1 MKIKNNIKHF
11 NVIYILVV
19 FLLFSLMPLT
29 YTTIAEGEYQISTE
43 QQLKDWLQNTDN
55 VQTNNPNAI
64 LMTNITLNWGGVAPD
79 GVGRGS
85 SAVNSGSTLNG
96 QGYNVIIQGGSNV
109 IGDNGRSGGSLRHDS
124 SPYYV
129 GMFVQYIYG
138 TIKNINFSLN
148 SDKTITIDYYKNKD
162 NEQIF
167 TGIIAGSIENGRV
180 EGCSLTID
188 KNITY
193 NERNAY
199 NNINDGEIGGKGS
212 NHAGGVAGRIVGNSI
227 IKNVKVT
234 QTSESTITIHTN
246 HGSSNYNRWA
256 FIASDSYRDG
266 SGNVPQIINVQIE
279 RYGNLV
285 IRDNSDFTEGNYLY
299 GIVIADMSTVSNND
313 ANHAVHING
322 VIYNGVADVAWG
334 ANDQIDFGKYS
345 GPDGFS
351 FTYFV
356 GRYQEGEGRPIFS
369 DPSRFSIQ
377 NVYSYTSLSNEP
389 TLQNEIGVSVIP
401 EGYTFSF
408 DPSSEGNV
416 IITKNNAND
425 TDFIYSISQAEMGTT
440 YDTYLQLSSSVS
452 LGKFDTSRDKG
463 LDTITILD
471 GTKIEN
477 ASFGFQYSEVIYNG
491 FAYGAIFK
499 VNDQI
504 ITDGF
509 TVSYTNN
516 LNSTITNGGQKATCS
531 LDHPDIESG
540 IFLHSTRYYV
550 DNNKIDYLNLEMT
563 INQAPL
569 TLTYT
574 GSNVYDNNLAINGLV
589 NDKEKLTIDGN
600 TYTNGNYQFDCVNNN
615 TLKTI
620 KFIDNIIK
628 TNYLISYEGIEND
641 QFTVNPKV
649 ITVDQG
655 ITITNANDPSKVVF
669 EDNMLTIYSK
679 DYQTIQLN
687 FNQNEGYLNQVT
699 IETTNETNYKI
710 ENSISGTTLTYN
722 ITPKVNND
730 FKYIEKL
737 TLVETLTKVAL
748 KFEVNDKS
756 LLSTLK
762 VNNENVYKFG
772 QYFVYDCNY
781 NEQAVISLSLIDSE
795 EQYNIEVLV
804 NGELISAIEGN
815 YSITVKG
822 DENYIMNIIINI
834 TTV

>member
-1 MKIKNNIKHF
+1 
-11 NVIYILVV
+11 
-19 FLLFSLMPLT
+19 MPII
-29 YTTIAEGEYQISTE
+29 TISSTAEGGYQISTE
-43 QQLKDWLQNTDN
+43 QQLKDWLQNSNN

-64 LMTNITLNWGGVAPD
+64 LMTNITLNWGGAAPD
-79 GVGRGS
+79 GVGQGS
-85 SAVNSGSTLNG
+85 SAVNSGSVLDG
-96 QGYNVIIQGGSNV
+96 KGHNVIIQGGSHV
-109 IGDNGRSGGSLRHDS
+109 TSENGRRWGNLTNTNN

-138 TIKNINFSLN
+138 TIKGINFSFA
-148 SDKTITIDYYKNKD
+148 SDKTVTIAYYKNKD

-167 TGIIAGSIENGRV
+167 TGMIAGSIENGRV
-180 EGCSLTID
+180 ENCSLTID

-193 NERNAY
+193 NERDAY
-199 NNINDGEIGGKGS
+199 NDINDGEIAGSGS
-212 NHAGGVAGRIVGNSI
+212 NHSGGIAGRMVGSTVIKDVKIVQSSG
-227 IKNVKVT
+227 
-234 QTSESTITIHTN
+234 TITVHTN
-246 HGSSNYNRWA
+246 HGGNNFNRFA
-256 FIASDSYRDG
+256 FVASDSYRNDAG
-266 SGNVPQIINVQIE
+266 VPQVINVQIE
-279 RYGNLV
+279 RYGNIT
-285 IRDNSDFTEGNYLY
+285 IRDNSEITTSQGNYLY
-299 GIVIADMSTVSNND
+299 GIVIADMSTDSNND

-334 ANDQIDFGKYS
+334 ANDQIDFGNYG

-351 FTYFV
+351 YNYFT
-356 GRYQEGEGRPIFS
+356 GRYPNGSNIHNEP
-369 DPSRFSIQ
+369 DRFSIQ
-377 NVYSYTSLSNEP
+377 NVYSYATLTSESS
-389 TLQNEIGVSVIP
+389 LQNEVGVSLIP
-401 EGYTFSF
+401 SGYTASF
-408 DPSSEGNV
+408 NANSEGQM
-416 IITKNNAND
+416 IFTKNNAGTN
-425 TDFIYSISQAEMGTT
+425 DFIYSISQTESATT
-440 YDTYLQLSSSVS
+440 FNTYLQLSSSVT
-452 LGKFDTSRDKG
+452 LDKFNTAASVG
-463 LDTITILD
+463 MDTISILD

-491 FAYGAIFK
+491 FAHGAIFK

-516 LNSTITNGGQKATCS
+516 VNSTITNGGQKATCS

-574 GSNVYDNNLAINGLV
+574 GSNVYDNNLAIDGLV

-620 KFIDNIIK
+620 EFIDNIIK
-628 TNYLISYEGIEND
+628 TNYSISYEGIEND

-804 NGELISAIEGN
+804 NGEPISAIEGN

>member
-1 MKIKNNIKHF
+1 MKIKNNVKHF
-11 NVIYILVV
+11 NVIYVLVV
-19 FLLFSLMPLT
+19 FLFFALMPI
-29 YTTIAEGEYQISTE
+29 TISSTAEGEYQISDE
-43 QQLKDWLQNTDN
+43 QTLKNWLQDSGS
-55 VQTNNPNAI
+55 VQTNNPNAV
-64 LMTNITLNWGGVAPD
+64 LTTDITLNWGGVAPD
-79 GVGRGS
+79 GVGQGS
-85 SAVNSGSTLNG
+85 SAVNSGSTLDG
-96 QGYNVIIQGGSNV
+96 QGHNVIIQGGSHV
-109 IGDNGRSGGSLRHDS
+109 TSENGRGWGNLTSTNN

-138 TIKNINFSLN
+138 TIKGINFSFA
-148 SDKTITIDYYKNKD
+148 SDKTVTIAYYKNKD

-167 TGIIAGSIENGRV
+167 TGMIAGSIENGRV
-180 EGCSLTID
+180 ENCSLTID

-199 NNINDGEIGGKGS
+199 NIINDAEISGSGS
-212 NHAGGVAGRIVGNSI
+212 NHSGGIAGRMVGSTVIKDVKIVQSSG
-227 IKNVKVT
+227 
-234 QTSESTITIHTN
+234 TITVHTN
-246 HGSSNYNRWA
+246 HGGSNFNRFA
-256 FIASDSYRDG
+256 FVASDSYRNDAG
-266 SGNVPQIINVQIE
+266 VPQVINVQIE
-279 RYGNLV
+279 RYGNIT
-285 IRDNSDFTEGNYLY
+285 IRDNSDLTSKGNYLY
-299 GIVIADMSTVSNND
+299 GIVIADMSTDSDND
-313 ANHAVHING
+313 KNHAVHING

-334 ANDQIDFGKYS
+334 ANDQIDFGNYG

-351 FTYFV
+351 YNYFT
-356 GRYQEGEGRPIFS
+356 GRYPNGSTIHNEPDI
-369 DPSRFSIQ
+369 FSIQ
-377 NVYSYTSLSNEP
+377 NVYSYATLTSESS
-389 TLQNEIGVSVIP
+389 LQNEVGVSLIP
-401 EGYTFSF
+401 SGYTASF
-408 DPSSEGNV
+408 NANSEGQM
-416 IITKNNAND
+416 IFTKNNAGTN
-425 TDFIYSISQAEMGTT
+425 DFIYSISQTESATT
-440 YDTYLQLSSSVS
+440 FNTYLQLSSSVT
-452 LGKFDTSRDKG
+452 LDKFNTAASVG
-463 LDTITILD
+463 MDTISILD
-471 GTKIEN
+471 GTKVDN

-504 ITDGF
+504 VTDGF

-516 LNSTITNGGQKATCS
+516 VNSTITNGGQKATCS

-589 NDKEKLTIDGN
+589 NDQEKLTIDGN

-620 KFIDNIIK
+620 EFIDNIIK

-804 NGELISAIEGN
+804 NGEPISAIEGN

>member
-1 MKIKNNIKHF
+1 MKIKNNVKHF
-11 NVIYILVV
+11 NVIYVLVV
-19 FLLFSLMPLT
+19 FLFFALMPI
-29 YTTIAEGEYQISTE
+29 TISSTAEGEYQISDE
-43 QQLKDWLQNTDN
+43 QTLKNWLQDSGS
-55 VQTNNPNAI
+55 VQTNNPNAV
-64 LMTNITLNWGGVAPD
+64 LTTDITLNWGGVAPD
-79 GVGRGS
+79 GVGQGS
-85 SAVNSGSTLNG
+85 SAVNSGSTLDG
-96 QGYNVIIQGGSNV
+96 QGHNVIIQGGSHV
-109 IGDNGRSGGSLRHDS
+109 TSENGRGWGNLTSTNN

-138 TIKNINFSLN
+138 TIKGINFSFA
-148 SDKTITIDYYKNKD
+148 SDKTVTIAYYKNKD

-167 TGIIAGSIENGRV
+167 TGMIAGSIENGRV
-180 EGCSLTID
+180 ENCSLTID

-199 NNINDGEIGGKGS
+199 NNINDAEISGSGS
-212 NHAGGVAGRIVGNSI
+212 NHSGGIAGRMVGSTVIKDVKIVQSSG
-227 IKNVKVT
+227 
-234 QTSESTITIHTN
+234 TITVHTN
-246 HGSSNYNRWA
+246 HGGSNFNRFA
-256 FIASDSYRDG
+256 FVASDSYRNDAG
-266 SGNVPQIINVQIE
+266 VPQVINVQIE
-279 RYGNLV
+279 RYGNIT
-285 IRDNSDFTEGNYLY
+285 IRDNSDLTSKGNYLY
-299 GIVIADMSTVSNND
+299 GIVIADMSTDSDND
-313 ANHAVHING
+313 KNHAVHING

-334 ANDQIDFGKYS
+334 ANDQIDFGNYG

-351 FTYFV
+351 YNYFT
-356 GRYQEGEGRPIFS
+356 GRYPNGSTIHNEP
-369 DPSRFSIQ
+369 DRFSIQ
-377 NVYSYTSLSNEP
+377 NVYSYATLTSESS
-389 TLQNEIGVSVIP
+389 LQNEVGVSLIP
-401 EGYTFSF
+401 SGYTASF
-408 DPSSEGNV
+408 NAKSEGQM
-416 IITKNNAND
+416 IFTKNNAGTN
-425 TDFIYSISQAEMGTT
+425 DFIYSISQTESATT
-440 YDTYLQLSSSVS
+440 FNTYLQLSSSVT
-452 LGKFDTSRDKG
+452 LDKFNTAASVG
-463 LDTITILD
+463 MDTISILD
-471 GTKIEN
+471 GTKVDN
-477 ASFGFQYSEVIYNG
+477 ASFGFQYSEVTYSG

-504 ITDGF
+504 VTDGF

-516 LNSTITNGGQKATCS
+516 VNSTITNGGQKATCS

-589 NDKEKLTIDGN
+589 NDQEKLTIDGN

-620 KFIDNIIK
+620 EFIDNIIK

-804 NGELISAIEGN
+804 NGEPISAIEGN

>member
-43 QQLKDWLQNTDN
+43 QQLKDWLQNSNN
-55 VQTNNPNAI
+55 VQTNNPNALLTTDI
-64 LMTNITLNWGGVAPD
+64 NFGWSGVAPLAA
-79 GVGRGS
+79 S
-85 SAVNSGSTLNG
+85 INSNSILNG
-96 QGYNVIIQGGSNV
+96 GNFTITFTDGYTVVGEGESERKYFGMFTTYLSGTLKNMNFVFSVDRTVIIDYDAAHGNEG
-109 IGDNGRSGGSLRHDS
+109 IFSGI
-124 SPYYV
+124 V
-129 GMFVQYIYG
+129 
-138 TIKNINFSLN
+138 
-148 SDKTITIDYYKNKD
+148 
-162 NEQIF
+162 
-167 TGIIAGSIENGRV
+167 AASIENG
-180 EGCSLTID
+180 TID
-188 KNITY
+188 NCHININVNLTY
-193 NERNAY
+193 NS
-199 NNINDGEIGGKGS
+199 NNSFGTVGGLGSTGRSS
-212 NHAGGVAGRIVGNSI
+212 NHSGGFSGRMIGNSI
-227 IKNVKVT
+227 IKNSSISQSANTTISVT
-234 QTSESTITIHTN
+234 TSQRYA
-246 HGSSNYNRWA
+246 NYIRWGM
-256 FIASDSYRDG
+256 IASDSYSQDG
-266 SGNVPQIINVQIE
+266 QTPQLINIVVE
-279 RYGNLV
+279 RYGYISLINNNNA
-285 IRDNSDFTEGNYLY
+285 DQDGNCLY
-299 GIVIADMSTVSNND
+299 GIAVADMSTESAND
-313 ANHAVHING
+313 TYHAVIING
-322 VIYNGVADVAWG
+322 LIYNGVGGSVTNQITYTKDTGG
-334 ANDQIDFGKYS
+334 AS
-345 GPDGFS
+345 WHHL
-351 FTYFV
+351 YFV
-356 GRYQEGEGRPIFS
+356 GRSGNTNPGANFTVSNI
-369 DPSRFSIQ
+369 
-377 NVYSYTSLSNEP
+377 YSYVNLTDESY
-389 TLQNEIGVSVIP
+389 LQEEAGVSVIP

-425 TDFIYSISQAEMGTT
+425 TDFIYSISQAKMGTT

-477 ASFGFQYSEVIYNG
+477 VSFGFQYSEVIYNG

-589 NDKEKLTIDGN
+589 NAKEKLTIDGN

-620 KFIDNIIK
+620 EFIDNIIK

-710 ENSISGTTLTYN
+710 ENSISGTILTYN

>member
-1 MKIKNNIKHF
+1 MKIKNNVKHF
-11 NVIYILVV
+11 NVIYVLVV
-19 FLLFSLMPLT
+19 FLFFALMPI
-29 YTTIAEGEYQISTE
+29 TISSTAEGEYQISDE
-43 QQLKDWLQNTDN
+43 QTLKNWLQDSGS
-55 VQTNNPNAI
+55 VQTNNPNAV
-64 LMTNITLNWGGVAPD
+64 LTTDITLNWGGVAPD
-79 GVGRGS
+79 GVGQGS
-85 SAVNSGSTLNG
+85 SAVNSGSTLDG
-96 QGYNVIIQGGSNV
+96 QGHNVIIQGGSHV
-109 IGDNGRSGGSLRHDS
+109 TSENGRGWGNLTSTNN

-138 TIKNINFSLN
+138 TIKGINFSFA
-148 SDKTITIDYYKNKD
+148 SDKTVTIAYYKNKD

-167 TGIIAGSIENGRV
+167 TGMIAGSIENGRV
-180 EGCSLTID
+180 ENCSLTID

-199 NNINDGEIGGKGS
+199 NIINDAEISGSGS
-212 NHAGGVAGRIVGNSI
+212 NHSGGIAGRMVGSTVIKDVKIVQSSG
-227 IKNVKVT
+227 
-234 QTSESTITIHTN
+234 TITVHTN
-246 HGSSNYNRWA
+246 HGGSNFNRFA
-256 FIASDSYRDG
+256 FVASDSYRNDAG
-266 SGNVPQIINVQIE
+266 VPQVINVQIE
-279 RYGNLV
+279 RYGNIT
-285 IRDNSDFTEGNYLY
+285 IRDNSDLTSKGNYLY
-299 GIVIADMSTVSNND
+299 GIVIADMSTSSEND

-334 ANDQIDFGKYS
+334 ANDQIDFGNYG

-351 FTYFV
+351 YNYFT
-356 GRYQEGEGRPIFS
+356 GRYPNGSTIHNEPDI
-369 DPSRFSIQ
+369 FSIQ
-377 NVYSYTSLSNEP
+377 NVYSYATLTSESS
-389 TLQNEIGVSVIP
+389 LQNEVGVSLIP
-401 EGYTFSF
+401 SGYTASF
-408 DPSSEGNV
+408 NANSEGQM
-416 IITKNNAND
+416 IFTKNNAGTN
-425 TDFIYSISQAEMGTT
+425 DFIYSISQTESATT
-440 YDTYLQLSSSVS
+440 FNTYLQLSSSVT
-452 LGKFDTSRDKG
+452 LDKFNTAASVG
-463 LDTITILD
+463 MDTISILD
-471 GTKIEN
+471 GTKVDN

-504 ITDGF
+504 VTDGF

-516 LNSTITNGGQKATCS
+516 VNSTITNGGQKATCS

-589 NDKEKLTIDGN
+589 NDQEKLTIDGN

-620 KFIDNIIK
+620 EFIDNIIK

-804 NGELISAIEGN
+804 NGEPISAIEGN

>member
-1 MKIKNNIKHF
+1 MKIKNNVKHF
-11 NVIYILVV
+11 NVIYVLVV
-19 FLLFSLMPLT
+19 FLFFALMPI
-29 YTTIAEGEYQISTE
+29 TISSTAEGEYQISDE
-43 QQLKDWLQNTDN
+43 QTLKNWLQDSGSI
-55 VQTNNPNAI
+55 QTNNPNAV
-64 LMTNITLNWGGVAPD
+64 LTTDITLNWGGVAPD
-79 GVGRGS
+79 GVGQGS
-85 SAVNSGSTLNG
+85 SAVNSGSTLDG
-96 QGYNVIIQGGSNV
+96 QGHNVIIQGGSNV
-109 IGDNGRSGGSLRHDS
+109 IGDNGRSGGLDYSHDS

-138 TIKNINFSLN
+138 TIKGINFSFA
-148 SDKTITIDYYKNKD
+148 SDKTLTIDYYKNKD

-180 EGCSLTID
+180 EGCNITID

-193 NERNAY
+193 NERNVF
-199 NNINDGEIGGKGS
+199 NNVNGAEISGSGS
-212 NHAGGVAGRIVGNSI
+212 NHSGGIAGRMVGSTVIKDVKIVQSSG
-227 IKNVKVT
+227 
-234 QTSESTITIHTN
+234 TITVHTN
-246 HGSSNYNRWA
+246 HGGSNFNRFA
-256 FIASDSYRDG
+256 FVASDSYRNDAG
-266 SGNVPQIINVQIE
+266 VPQVINVQIE

-285 IRDNSDFTEGNYLY
+285 IRDNSSDTKGNYLY
-299 GIVIADMSTVSNND
+299 GIVIADMSTDSDND
-313 ANHAVHING
+313 KNHAVHING

-334 ANDQIDFGKYS
+334 ANDQIDFGNYG

-351 FTYFV
+351 YNYFT
-356 GRYQEGEGRPIFS
+356 GRYPNGSTIHNEP
-369 DPSRFSIQ
+369 DRFSIQ
-377 NVYSYTSLSNEP
+377 NVYSYATLTSESS
-389 TLQNEIGVSVIP
+389 LQNEVGVSLIP
-401 EGYTFSF
+401 SGYTASF
-408 DPSSEGNV
+408 NANSEGQM
-416 IITKNNAND
+416 IFTKNNAGTN
-425 TDFIYSISQAEMGTT
+425 DFIYSISQTESATT
-440 YDTYLQLSSSVS
+440 FNTYLQLSSSVT
-452 LGKFDTSRDKG
+452 LDKFNTAASVG
-463 LDTITILD
+463 MDTISILD

-589 NDKEKLTIDGN
+589 NDQEKLTIDGN

-620 KFIDNIIK
+620 EFIDNIIK

-804 NGELISAIEGN
+804 NGEPISAIEGN

>member
-1 MKIKNNIKHF
+1 MKIKNNVKHF
-11 NVIYILVV
+11 NVIYVLVV
-19 FLLFSLMPLT
+19 FLLFALMPLT

-55 VQTNNPNAI
+55 VQTNNPNALLTTDI
-64 LMTNITLNWGGVAPD
+64 NFGWSGVAPLAA
-79 GVGRGS
+79 S
-85 SAVNSGSTLNG
+85 INSNSILNG
-96 QGYNVIIQGGSNV
+96 GNFTITFTDGYTVVGEGESERKYFGMFTTYLSGTLKNMNFVFSVDRTVIIDYDAAHGNEG
-109 IGDNGRSGGSLRHDS
+109 IFSGI
-124 SPYYV
+124 V
-129 GMFVQYIYG
+129 
-138 TIKNINFSLN
+138 
-148 SDKTITIDYYKNKD
+148 
-162 NEQIF
+162 
-167 TGIIAGSIENGRV
+167 AASIENG
-180 EGCSLTID
+180 TID
-188 KNITY
+188 NCHININVNLTY
-193 NERNAY
+193 NS
-199 NNINDGEIGGKGS
+199 NNSSGTVGGLGSTGRSS
-212 NHAGGVAGRIVGNSI
+212 NHSGGFSGRMIGNSI
-227 IKNVKVT
+227 IKNSSISQSANTTISVT
-234 QTSESTITIHTN
+234 TSQRYA
-246 HGSSNYNRWA
+246 NYIRWGM
-256 FIASDSYRDG
+256 IASDSYSQDG
-266 SGNVPQIINVQIE
+266 QTPQLINIVVE
-279 RYGNLV
+279 RYGYISLINNNKA
-285 IRDNSDFTEGNYLY
+285 DQDGNCLY
-299 GIVIADMSTVSNND
+299 GIAVADMSTESPND
-313 ANHAVHING
+313 TYHAVIING
-322 VIYNGVADVAWG
+322 LIYNGVGGSVTNQITYTKDTGG
-334 ANDQIDFGKYS
+334 AS
-345 GPDGFS
+345 WHHL
-351 FTYFV
+351 YFV
-356 GRYQEGEGRPIFS
+356 GRSGNTNPGANFTVSNI
-369 DPSRFSIQ
+369 
-377 NVYSYTSLSNEP
+377 YSYV
-389 TLQNEIGVSVIP
+389 TLTDESYLQEEAGVSVIP

-589 NDKEKLTIDGN
+589 NDQEKLTIDGN

-620 KFIDNIIK
+620 EFIDNIIK

-649 ITVDQG
+649 ITVDEG
-655 ITITNANDPSKVVF
+655 ITITNAQDQTIANF
-669 EDNMLTIYSK
+669 ADNVLTIYSK
-679 DYQTIQLN
+679 SYNTIELTFAQE
-687 FNQNEGYLNQVT
+687 EGYLNRA
-699 IETTNETNYKI
+699 IFNTNNDT
-710 ENSISGTTLTYN
+710 TYN
-722 ITPKVNND
+722 IVSSLEGTTMSYVVSPQNEND
-730 FKYIEKL
+730 FAFIEDL
-737 TLVETLTKVAL
+737 TLDVSLTRVAL
-748 KFEVNDKS
+748 RFEINDKS
-756 LLSTLK
+756 LISSLK
-762 VNNENVYKFG
+762 VNGEDVYKFG
-772 QYFVYDCNY
+772 NYFAFDCDY
-781 NEQAVISLSLIDSE
+781 NEMATITVTAAEGD
-795 EQYNIEVLV
+795 YTIEFLV
-804 NGELISAIEGN
+804 NDMPASSSDGTL
-815 YSITVKG
+815 TVNAKG
-822 DENYIMNIIINI
+822 DANNMMYIKINI
-834 TTV
+834 TAA

>member
-1 MKIKNNIKHF
+1 M
-11 NVIYILVV
+11 
-19 FLLFSLMPLT
+19 
-29 YTTIAEGEYQISTE
+29 
-43 QQLKDWLQNTDN
+43 
-55 VQTNNPNAI
+55 
-64 LMTNITLNWGGVAPD
+64 
-79 GVGRGS
+79 
-85 SAVNSGSTLNG
+85 
-96 QGYNVIIQGGSNV
+96 
-109 IGDNGRSGGSLRHDS
+109 
-124 SPYYV
+124 
-129 GMFVQYIYG
+129 
-138 TIKNINFSLN
+138 
-148 SDKTITIDYYKNKD
+148 
-162 NEQIF
+162 IF
-167 TGIIAGSIENGRV
+167 
-180 EGCSLTID
+180 
-188 KNITY
+188 
-193 NERNAY
+193 
-199 NNINDGEIGGKGS
+199 
-212 NHAGGVAGRIVGNSI
+212 
-227 IKNVKVT
+227 
-234 QTSESTITIHTN
+234 
-246 HGSSNYNRWA
+246 
-256 FIASDSYRDG
+256 
-266 SGNVPQIINVQIE
+266 
-279 RYGNLV
+279 
-285 IRDNSDFTEGNYLY
+285 
-299 GIVIADMSTVSNND
+299 
-313 ANHAVHING
+313 
-322 VIYNGVADVAWG
+322 
-334 ANDQIDFGKYS
+334 
-345 GPDGFS
+345 
-351 FTYFV
+351 
-356 GRYQEGEGRPIFS
+356 
-369 DPSRFSIQ
+369 
-377 NVYSYTSLSNEP
+377 
-389 TLQNEIGVSVIP
+389 
-401 EGYTFSF
+401 
-408 DPSSEGNV
+408 
-416 IITKNNAND
+416 TKNNAGTN
-425 TDFIYSISQAEMGTT
+425 DFIYSISQTESATT
-440 YDTYLQLSSSVS
+440 FNTYLQHSSSVT
-452 LGKFDTSRDKG
+452 LDKFNTAASVG
-463 LDTITILD
+463 MDTISILD

-504 ITDGF
+504 VTDGF

-516 LNSTITNGGQKATCS
+516 VNSTITNGGQKATCS

-589 NDKEKLTIDGN
+589 NDQEKLTIDGN

-620 KFIDNIIK
+620 EFIDNIIK

-804 NGELISAIEGN
+804 NGEPISAIEGN

>member
-1 MKIKNNIKHF
+1 MKIKNNVKHF
-11 NVIYILVV
+11 NVIYVLVV
-19 FLLFSLMPLT
+19 FLFFALMPII
-29 YTTIAEGEYQISTE
+29 TISSTAEGEYQISTE
-43 QQLKDWLQNTDN
+43 QQLKDWLQNSNN

-64 LMTNITLNWGGVAPD
+64 LMTNITLNWGGVAPSATSISQGSILD
-79 GVGRGS
+79 GKNNTIFFSNTDSRVGENEDNRSYYALLVSTIYGTLKNTNFELVNNLKITIDRDAGRNNEGIFS
-85 SAVNSGSTLNG
+85 GIVSAKIENGVVENCSIIVDKNFSYFNEDLTTPDIYRTSNHFGILSGRLDGSTL
-96 QGYNVIIQGGSNV
+96 
-109 IGDNGRSGGSLRHDS
+109 
-124 SPYYV
+124 
-129 GMFVQYIYG
+129 
-138 TIKNINFSLN
+138 
-148 SDKTITIDYYKNKD
+148 
-162 NEQIF
+162 
-167 TGIIAGSIENGRV
+167 
-180 EGCSLTID
+180 
-188 KNITY
+188 
-193 NERNAY
+193 
-199 NNINDGEIGGKGS
+199 
-212 NHAGGVAGRIVGNSI
+212 
-227 IKNVKVT
+227 IKNVTVKQT
-234 QTSESTITIHTN
+234 QNSTIIIDADQN
-246 HGSSNYNRWA
+246 GDNYMRVGL
-256 FIASDSYRDG
+256 IASDAYKN
-266 SGNVPQIINVQIE
+266 GNGTPQIKDVTLE
-279 RYGNLV
+279 RWGYLEIYNSNTYTNGNC
-285 IRDNSDFTEGNYLY
+285 IY
-299 GIVIADMSTVSNND
+299 GIIVADMSTESTND
-313 ANHAVHING
+313 TNHAINIDG
-322 VIYNGVADVAWG
+322 VIYNGVGGGVT
-334 ANDQIDFGKYS
+334 NQIIYEKDIGGS
-345 GPDGFS
+345 NWHH
-351 FTYFV
+351 TYFI
-356 GRYQEGEGRPIFS
+356 GRIGNTNPHANYTIK
-369 DPSRFSIQ
+369 
-377 NVYSYTSLSNEP
+377 NVYSHVSFSEENLIIEDT
-389 TLQNEIGVSVIP
+389 GVSVIP

-516 LNSTITNGGQKATCS
+516 VNSTITNGGQKATCS

-589 NDKEKLTIDGN
+589 NDQEKLTIDGN

-620 KFIDNIIK
+620 EFIDNIIK
-628 TNYLISYEGIEND
+628 TNYLISYKGIEND

-699 IETTNETNYKI
+699 IETINETNYKI

-804 NGELISAIEGN
+804 NGEPISAIEGN